1 MSKQLKTHEN
11 VGESYLAG
19 AKGQP
24 SARHTFPFP
33 ASVVWNALLD
43 GPTWCEWLPITNVTW
58 TSPEPFSVGTTRT
71 VEIGNE
77 KVEEY
82 FFAWED
88 GRRMAFSFVKSTLP
102 IKAGVEDYK
111 LVDTENGCELL
122 WSGRFSAFFPLG
134 WMINKQM
141 ASSLQKGMPKLEA
154 HIQSNIEKYTTA

>member
-88 GRRMAFSFVKSTLP
+88 GRRMAFSFALPQPPRASAASARGSTC
-102 IKAGVEDYK
+102 AR
-111 LVDTENGCELL
+111 TA
-122 WSGRFSAFFPLG
+122 SA
-134 WMINKQM
+134 
-141 ASSLQKGMPKLEA
+141 S
-154 HIQSNIEKYTTA
+154 